1 MRAMPWRR
9 PRAACLALLLGL
21 TLAEEKWSVPQ
32 QEHTSSI
39 WGLIHGLRPPVVFRL
54 GSGAQVPH
62 GPVLLQSGGQRADG
76 LQQSGGQRA
85 DGLKRGDP
93 STSPTFKGTFVLPHP
108 VPVRP
113 RLVRTATMISPLIIF
128 IILCLMMPA
137 GGGGGGRDHGFRLP
151 PSWDPAHE
159 STYSFRAY
167 LTDLSM
173 WVLLTDLQPQQQA
186 AAIVMRLQGGARE
199 FARMITPQ
207 ELMNGGLHNG
217 VMVDPVTY
225 VIAGLHARFSP
236 LEEESRLSAMT
247 EMMAFTRKP
256 GESINA
262 VLSRYEVVRQRAALE
277 GQFTMPIGG
286 CALQLFRAIGVGP
299 QHMMTLLQPI
309 GGQLPTNDLEF
320 ATVCQSLRRYGHIQE
335 NHPNNIGQA
344 LQGAFRQ
351 ARPGQYFAEAEDQ
364 PAQGSS
370 SHTYFGDTQ
379 TGRSSTA
386 PLLYNQ
392 DINPV
397 PIWDAGDQRVDG
409 SHMPWHGGGQSADS
423 SAAAYPVDVE
433 SDPSS
438 SATSSDYEDEDVD
451 MDDFYGETDADTAEA
466 VYLQYR
472 KAKRRWRRFTG
483 RPVRRFRRGFKKF
496 VRKGK
501 GKGKGHRKGKGKGFM
516 YTEEDVS
523 AFLSKGG
530 GKGRSSKFG
539 KGKGRRKNPMGRDGN
554 IMRCRICN
562 SDEHFQRECP
572 NNPGGGGKGGKGKS
586 STFMPFVAEPSAGGQ
601 RADGESSGSRP
612 PWRDDDDNDQFVYSS
627 QVFMSLQNDGQDPLY
642 ENDPWPRSRG
652 ATSSSFEMV
661 SGQEFAN
668 IFAGGRRADG
678 DDRGRAG
685 LGYRPVRSRVN
696 SPRVAGDP
704 RVDPSDDLSDADVA
718 EPPSTPPRPSVSP
731 PLTHYPGFTT
741 PPVPYSITDVGIPMS
756 SGSAGSTPISDG
768 MIQRLH
774 SSVQM
779 AQSVRQSQ
787 QPYFRSHLLRHQL
800 PLSVASSNSARLT
813 DQVVSRPPPSSQPTT
828 WQRVQEAV
836 NLAAAAREQRRQQ
849 SAAARAEGPRADGMY
864 VDAGDQGVDGIGGAV
879 PPPPMPPASSSMQP
893 PPTPSAPPMETV
905 PVIFVDNDVCSIC
918 TGAFQQGETCC
929 RLQCR
934 HVFHAECWTR
944 AMHTANRRAE
954 DPHVFMADT
963 CPNCR
968 SSETNIIAV
977 WNWVSRT
984 GPPTQDVNGV
994 VPRNHLTTDT
1004 QVSEQH
1010 GSQTR
1015 ARSWNP
1021 LRHWYSSE
1029 DSFHIQ
1035 TQLAD
1040 GRPAIL
1046 VDPGSVGNLCGDKW
1060 AEKVAATA
1068 KKAGLRPTYQK
1079 RRSPLN
1085 VSGVGNGSQSCEYD
1099 CALPVSLR
1107 HADDPNKS
1115 SKGVLNIPSITDS
1128 SLPGLLGLQS
1138 LRKNRAVLD
1147 FNTLKLYFCGPGDNS
1162 IESSLPPGTDIFQLE
1177 LAPSGHLVLPCCEY
1191 GGPLQAGGDSS
1202 LTLVSRA
1209 SEDSNSSSH
1218 GGQRADVRPG
1228 SSSSGSGNRN
1238 NSSSSSRGRS
1248 IPPAPAEPPAIQHR
1262 ERSVGPPPRGHA

>member
-62 GPVLLQSGGQRADG
+62 GPVL
-76 LQQSGGQRA
+76 QQSGGQRA
-85 DGLKRGDP
+85 NGLQQSGGPRANGLQRGDP
-93 STSPTFKGTFVLPHP
+93 STSPTFTGTFVLPQP
-108 VPVRP
+108 APVRK
-113 RLVRTATMISPLIIF
+113 RLVLTAARISPLILF
-128 IILCLMMPA
+128 VIICLMMPNMA

-151 PSWDPAHE
+151 PSWDPANE

-173 WVLLTDLQPQQQA
+173 WIMLTDLQPQQMA
-186 AAIVMRLQGGARE
+186 AAIVMRLQGGARD

-207 ELMNGGLHNG
+207 ELMVGGMNNG

-309 GGQLPTNDLEF
+309 GGQLPTNDIEF
-320 ATVCQSLRRYGHIQE
+320 ATICQSLRRYGHIQE

-351 ARPGQYFAEAEDQ
+351 ARPGQYFAEEDQ
-364 PAQGSS
+364 PAQSS
-370 SHTYFGDTQ
+370 SAHTYFGDTQ
-379 TGRSSTA
+379 PGRGSTA

-392 DINPV
+392 DINPA
-397 PIWDAGDQRVDG
+397 PMWDAGDPRVDG
-409 SHMPWHGGGQSADS
+409 PHMPWHGGGQSADS
-423 SAAAYPVDVE
+423 SSAAYPVDVE

-438 SATSSDYEDEDVD
+438 SATSSDYEDEDID
-451 MDDFYGETDADTAEA
+451 MDDLYDMSDADAAEA

-472 KAKRRWRRFTG
+472 RAKRKWRRFTG

-496 VRKGK
+496 ARKGK
-501 GKGKGHRKGKGKGFM
+501 GRGKGHRKGKGKGFM
-516 YTEEDVS
+516 AFSEEDV
-523 AFLSKGG
+523 AAYIAKGG

-572 NNPGGGGKGGKGKS
+572 NNSGGGGKGGKGKS
-586 STFMPFVAEPSAGGQ
+586 SSFMPFVAEPTTGGP
-601 RADGESSGSRP
+601 RADGVSSGSRP
-612 PWRDDDDNDQFVYSS
+612 PWRDDDDDQFMYSS
-627 QVFMSLQNDGQDPLY
+627 QVFMSYQDDGQDPLY
-642 ENDPWPRSRG
+642 ANDPWPRSRG
-652 ATSSSFEMV
+652 ATSGSFEMV
-661 SGQEFAN
+661 RGQSS
-668 IFAGGRRADG
+668 AGGQRAEG
-678 DDRGRAG
+678 SDRGTEG
-685 LGYRPVRSRVN
+685 VGYRPIRARAP
-696 SPRVAGDP
+696 SPRAPSDP
-704 RVDPSDDLSDADVA
+704 RVDPSDDLSDADIA
-718 EPPSTPPRPSVSP
+718 EPPSTPPRPTAPST
-731 PLTHYPGFTT
+731 LYPGFTT
-741 PPVPYSITDVGIPMS
+741 PPVPYGITDVGIPMS
-756 SGSAGSTPISDG
+756 TGMSSTPINDG
-768 MIQRLH
+768 MLQLVH
-774 SSVQM
+774 TSMQL
-779 AQSVRQSQ
+779 AQSMRQSRQQSQSQ
-787 QPYFRSHLLRHQL
+787 QPYFRSHLLRHQF
-800 PLSVASSNSARLT
+800 PMSVAASNSAQLT
-813 DQVVSRPPPSSQPTT
+813 DQVVSRPSSSTPMNT

-849 SAAARAEGPRADGMY
+849 HHAARAEGPRADGTY
-864 VDAGDQGVDGIGGAV
+864 VGAGDQGVNGIGVPVPAV
-879 PPPPMPPASSSMQP
+879 AGVSTPVATNQE
-893 PPTPSAPPMETV
+893 PSAPPMEPT
-905 PVIFVDNDVCSIC
+905 PVIFYDNDTCSIC
-918 TGAFQQGETCC
+918 AAAFQHGEVCC

-934 HVFHAECWTR
+934 HIFHAECWTR
-944 AMHTANRRAE
+944 AMHTANARSDE
-954 DPHVFMADT
+954 PHVFMADT

-977 WNWVSRT
+977 WNWISRT
-984 GPPTQDVNGV
+984 GPPTQDVDGT
-994 VPRNHLTTDT
+994 VPRNHLTTDDQT
-1004 QVSEQH
+1004 H

-1021 LRHWYSSE
+1021 LRHLFSSE
-1029 DSFHIQ
+1029 SSYHIQ

-1046 VDPGSVGNLCGDKW
+1046 VDPGSVGNLCGDRW
-1060 AEKVAATA
+1060 AEKVAETA
-1068 KKAGLRPTYQK
+1068 KKAGLKPSYQQ
-1079 RRSPLN
+1079 RRVPLN
-1085 VSGVGNGSQSCEYD
+1085 VSGVGNGSQSCNYD
-1099 CALPVSLR
+1099 CSLPVSLR

-1115 SKGVLNIPSITDS
+1115 SKGVLTIPSIPDS
-1128 SLPGLLGLQS
+1128 NLPGLLGLQS

-1147 FNTLKLYFCGPGDNS
+1147 FNTLKLYFCGPGDSS
-1162 IESSLPPGTDIFQLE
+1162 IESSLPPGTDTFQLE

-1191 GGPLQAGGDSS
+1191 GERSKTDNDYS
-1202 LTLVSRA
+1202 LTLVA
-1209 SEDSNSSSH
+1209 NQGSSAGSH
-1218 GGQRADVRPG
+1218 GGQGANVRPNNS
-1228 SSSSGSGNRN
+1228 SSSSGSGGH
-1238 NSSSSSRGRS
+1238 SSSSSNSMGRS
-1248 IPPAPAEPPAIQHR
+1248 IPPAPAEPPAIRHR